1 VRGRRL
7 GGRRGATARLRG
19 PGAAWPRGV
28 VAAARPRRAVAAG
41 LGAALLGAGA
51 LALAQ
56 DAPPVPVPL
65 AAERLGLSVE
75 GRPISLLRVGDP
87 AAPRRVLVVACVH
100 GDECAGRAIVAELR
114 RHPPAPGVQLLLVR
128 TANPDGFVRASRRN
142 ARLVDLN
149 RNSAQGWR
157 RLRGPQASGRRPWS
171 EPETRAL
178 RRLVLR
184 ERPALVVWYHQPL
197 RLVDAPESGSA
208 AAARR
213 YARLVRLPF
222 RPLPAYPG
230 SLSRWVNA
238 RLPAATSFVV
248 ELPPGPLRSAS
259 TRRHARAVLA
269 LAAAG

>member
-1 VRGRRL
+1 
-7 GGRRGATARLRG
+7 
-19 PGAAWPRGV
+19 
-28 VAAARPRRAVAAG
+28 VAALA
-41 LGAALLGAGA
+41 AALLGAGA
-51 LALAQ
+51 LAPAQ
-56 DAPPVPVPL
+56 DAPPAPVPL
-65 AAERLGLSVE
+65 AAEGLGRSVK
-75 GRPISLLRVGDP
+75 GRPLSLLRVGDP
-87 AAPRRVLVVACVH
+87 AAPRRVLVVGCVH

-114 RHPPAPGVQLLLVR
+114 RHPPPPGVQLLLVR
-128 TANPDGFVRASRRN
+128 NANPDGFARRSRRN

-157 RLRGPQASGRRPWS
+157 RQWGAQAGGRRPWS

-178 RRLVLR
+178 RRLLLR

-197 RLVDAPESGSA
+197 ALVDAPESGGA

-213 YARLVRLPF
+213 YARIVGLPF

-238 RLPAATSFVV
+238 RIPAATSFVV
-248 ELPPGPLRSAS
+248 ELPAGPLRAAA
-259 TRRHARAVLA
+259 TRRHALAVLA

>member
-1 VRGRRL
+1 MRWALV
-7 GGRRGATARLRG
+7 ATLA
-19 PGAAWPRGV
+19 
-28 VAAARPRRAVAAG
+28 
-41 LGAALLGAGA
+41 AALLGAGA

-56 DAPPVPVPL
+56 DAPPARIPL
-65 AAERLGLSVE
+65 AAERLGSSVE
-75 GRPISLLRVGDP
+75 GRAISMVRVGDP
-87 AAPRRVLVVACVH
+87 AAPRRVLVVGCLH

-114 RHPPAPGVQLLLVR
+114 RHPPPPGVQLLLVR
-128 TANPDGFVRASRRN
+128 NANPDGFARRSRRN

-157 RLRGPQASGRRPWS
+157 RLRGAQAGGRRPWS

-178 RRLVLR
+178 RRLLLR

-197 RLVDAPESGSA
+197 ALVDAPESGSA

-213 YARLVRLPF
+213 YAGIVGLPF

-238 RLPAATSFVV
+238 RIPAATSFVV
-248 ELPPGPLRSAS
+248 ELPAGPLRFAVA
-259 TRRHARAVLA
+259 RRHALAVLA